1 MNDTS
6 HNMMMYDAQKKS
18 VGVAFAFW
26 FFLGTLGAHRFYTG
40 RTGTAI
46 VQLLL
51 TLVGIATAWLGI
63 GAFLLIGVGIW
74 VLVDAFMLPGVI
86 RRYNV
91 ALASRL
97 G

>member
-6 HNMMMYDAQKKS
+6 RNMMMYDAQKKS
-18 VGVAFAFW
+18 VGVAFALW

-40 RTGTAI
+40 RTVTAI
-46 VQLLL
+46 AQIVLMLMGAA
-51 TLVGIATAWLGI
+51 TLWLGV
-63 GAFLLIGVGIW
+63 GAFILIGVGIW

-91 ALASRL
+91 ALASRF